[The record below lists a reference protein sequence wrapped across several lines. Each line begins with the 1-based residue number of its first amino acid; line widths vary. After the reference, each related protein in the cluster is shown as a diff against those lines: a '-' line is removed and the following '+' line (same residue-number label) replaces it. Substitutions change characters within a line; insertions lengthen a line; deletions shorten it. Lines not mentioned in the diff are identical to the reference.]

1 MASLEAL
8 AGFDHLQEVI
18 LQNFVPHRRYY
29 GEEPADIATEAAD
42 TFWRTGLNMAPEHGA
57 PKWATPVGIEDM
69 KRLIAETRRLMPGV
83 GIQVPPN
90 LADWWPELVAAGAT
104 DLGGLSA
111 NGDHISPEHPFPSP
125 HQVRKRLAEDG
136 VALAER
142 LCVYG
147 RFIDPE
153 WIAPRVLEV
162 IRDRYRAFIPR
173 RGAPATA
180 PGHDRA
186 RPRRRGARAGRAGG
200 VVRREPPGGDR
211 GHPPGRRRAARR
223 AGGETVTFVVNRNI
237 NVSNVCVV
245 GCAFCGFGVG
255 KRSPDA
261 YEHDREEFVS
271 RVHGAI
277 DYGATEICMQSGIHP
292 DWGLED
298 YLGWLRLAKEVAPEI
313 HLHAYSPMEISHM
326 CDAEGLP
333 PAEVLARLAEAGLD
347 SVPGTAA
354 EVLDDGVRQRISP
367 NKLPVARW
375 VEIIEAAH
383 RVGLRSTV
391 TVMFGHIETPQELAE
406 HMRVVRALQERT
418 GGFTEFVPLSFI
430 PFHTQLGRTHG
441 IEEISREENLKHTA
455 VFRLALGRTIPS
467 LQASW
472 VKMGLD
478 AATEA
483 LRWGVNDLGGT
494 LMEESI
500 SRMAGSYHGVRL
512 DPQDLVAAAHA
523 PAARRRAHHAVRHPP
538 PLRAGGCR
546 MMAGLVLGPMNRW
559 ASTDEAT
566 VWVETDAACEVEVRA
581 DGAPAARGTT
591 FEVEGHHYAIV
602 RVSGLPEDAAT
613 PYTVLL
619 DGEQVWPEPDSRF
632 PPSRLRT
639 HSADGA
645 ARVVFGSCRTAYP
658 HEHPFT
664 LQPDEHECG
673 REVDALRAIALR
685 MADSDP
691 SEWPHAVLL
700 LGDQVY
706 ADEVSPDTLE
716 FIRSRRDTSE
726 PPGETIADFEEYT
739 RLYHEAWSDPPIR
752 WLLSTVPSA
761 MIFDDHDVIDDWNT
775 SAEWVAEMRATDWW
789 DRRVVGALHGLRRL
803 PALGQPQPG
812 ALDEEEV
819 YQRVNAARDGG
830 DLLSAYAL
838 QVRPRGR
845 GRALELL
852 PRHRHDAG
860 RDDRLAR
867 RPRAR
872 RRAAAAWS
880 TPASGSGSPSTRA
893 AASTTC

>member
-1 MASLEAL
+1 MVPAMRRRVTFSRNLTLSLSRTCRCHCKYCAFATHQVHLHEPEEVERLLDGAARRHVKELLVLTGEAPDHHPGVRDRLASLGFADFTAYVVWACERALERGLLPHTNLGVLSREELSRLREVTASQGLMLESVNPDLVAHQGSPTKHPAARLETIAAAQELRIPFTSGILVGIGESEADRMASLEAL

-29 GEEPADIATEAAD
+29 GEEPADIATDAAD
-42 TFWRTGLNMAPEHGA
+42 SFWRTGLNVAPEHGA
-57 PKWATPVGIEDM
+57 PAWATPVGIEDM

-147 RFIDPE
+147 RFIDTE
-153 WIAPRVLEV
+153 WIAPRVLDV
-162 IRDRYRAFIPR
+162 IRDRYQAFIPR
-173 RGAPATA
+173 RGTAATA
-180 PGHDRA
+180 PGTIERA
-186 RPRRRGARAGRAGG
+186 RDGEPLTPDELTALFAESRPEVIEEIRQAADELRAELAG
-200 VVRREPPGGDR
+200 D
-211 GHPPGRRRAARR
+211 
-223 AGGETVTFVVNRNI
+223 TVTFVVNRNI

-261 YEHDREEFVS
+261 YEHDRDDFVR
-271 RVHGAI
+271 RVNEAVA
-277 DYGATEICMQSGIHP
+277 YGATEICMQSGIHP

-298 YLGWLRLAKEVAPEI
+298 YLGWLRLAKEVAPQL
-313 HLHAYSPMEISHM
+313 HLHAYSPMEIAHM
-326 CDAEGLP
+326 CDAAGLP
-333 PAEVLARLAEAGLD
+333 PAEVLARLADAGLD

-383 RVGLRSTV
+383 RNGLRSTV
-391 TVMFGHIETPQELAE
+391 TVMFGHIETPAELAE

-512 DPQDLVAAAHA
+512 DPPDLIAAAHRA
-523 PAARRRAHHAVRHPP
+523 GRPAAERTTLYGIRRR
-538 PLRAGGCR
+538 
-546 MMAGLVLGPMNRW
+546 
-559 ASTDEAT
+559 
-566 VWVETDAACEVEVRA
+566 
-581 DGAPAARGTT
+581 
-591 FEVEGHHYAIV
+591 FE
-602 RVSGLPEDAAT
+602 P
-613 PYTVLL
+613 
-619 DGEQVWPEPDSRF
+619 
-632 PPSRLRT
+632 
-639 HSADGA
+639 
-645 ARVVFGSCRTAYP
+645 
-658 HEHPFT
+658 
-664 LQPDEHECG
+664 
-673 REVDALRAIALR
+673 
-685 MADSDP
+685 
-691 SEWPHAVLL
+691 
-700 LGDQVY
+700 
-706 ADEVSPDTLE
+706 
-716 FIRSRRDTSE
+716 
-726 PPGETIADFEEYT
+726 
-739 RLYHEAWSDPPIR
+739 
-752 WLLSTVPSA
+752 
-761 MIFDDHDVIDDWNT
+761 
-775 SAEWVAEMRATDWW
+775 
-789 DRRVVGALHGLRRL
+789 
-803 PALGQPQPG
+803 
-812 ALDEEEV
+812 
-819 YQRVNAARDGG
+819 
-830 DLLSAYAL
+830 
-838 QVRPRGR
+838 
-845 GRALELL
+845 
-852 PRHRHDAG
+852 
-860 RDDRLAR
+860 
-867 RPRAR
+867 
-872 RRAAAAWS
+872 AAAA
-880 TPASGSGSPSTRA
+880 
-893 AASTTC
+893 